1 MPSGYAQTGWQHNAD
16 LQKEFE
22 RVSRA
27 FSNIDKDIAEIAK
40 AVEPIKKESKK
51 GLTVLHNEE
60 LIQEA
65 KKVEILNFLDSENV
79 TYEINSERSNDKSKV
94 ENSNATKVNITP
106 RAIIDTCMNEM
117 LGYINLM
124 MNRQL
129 IPLPDTTPY
138 QPPYRAIKC
147 DNPGET
153 TATKASDVNNTIESK
168 NFAPYPIAPSLS
180 GIQNSI
186 PFGYNN
192 YPYRGIKYYN
202 ESFNYGFSTFDNSLG
217 YTRILI
223 TEPGLYKVNCIF
235 TGQHDVDGIFG
246 YTGNMERSSQ
256 VNEASAEG
264 ETIVELMLMKN
275 GVFNSLL
282 NAMRVANKSVHLQG
296 QDLVFLEAG
305 DNISI
310 GFKAYEQIYTA
321 RTEINLIWG
330 TIDHYIP
337 LYSHLTVERISDRLQ
352 TYSNAGHT
360 YSEEW

>member
-129 IPLPDTTPY
+129 IPLPDTTTPY

-147 DNPGET
+147 DNPGNHST
-153 TATKASDVNNTIESK
+153 GYTAKDTAASIQSILFVALPSPPPEGSIMYKAS
-168 NFAPYPIAPSLS
+168 
-180 GIQNSI
+180 
-186 PFGYNN
+186 
-192 YPYRGIKYYN
+192 PYRVIKYFN
-202 ESFNYGFSTFDNSLG
+202 ECFNLGMNSFDNTAG
-217 YTRILI
+217 YTKIIIRE
-223 TEPGLYKVNCIF
+223 TGLYKVSAVF
-235 TGQHDVDGIFG
+235 TGQYEEPAGNDVEVHTGTAPATIDGD
-246 YTGNMERSSQ
+246 T
-256 VNEASAEG
+256 VAELF
-264 ETIVELMLMKN
+264 IVIN
-275 GVFNSLL
+275 GVYNSLL
-282 NAMRVANKSVHLQG
+282 NGQRIANKSIHLQG
-296 QDLVFLEAG
+296 EDLVFLNVNDEV
-305 DNISI
+305 SI
-310 GFKAYEQIYTA
+310 GFKAFEYTSTNQ
-321 RTEINLIWG
+321 REINLIWG
-330 TIDHYIP
+330 APTAPLTP
-337 LYSHLTVERISDRLQ
+337 LYSHFTIERLASDVQ
-352 TYSNAGHT
+352 SQSNEINTYTGV
-360 YSEEW
+360 YL